1 MSTFGRVKS
10 VLMTAVI
17 GFFGSAFG
25 IGAPMGLSVAP
36 IDYTQTAC
44 NIDCS
49 ARLIWTAPAEG
60 TPTGYK
66 VYRRLAAHEHPTL
79 AGSVGADATSFT
91 DSTATVGALY
101 LYTVTAV
108 DGDGESAESNAV
120 SHRKVKLISGTDCGS
135 WSITE
140 GTVDTGNKFTLA
152 GLYDG
157 STTTGTRSGNWATYA
172 DTFKEPAVLSTFRII
187 RPADFWNTAQGPY
200 YLKGYKADS
209 SDVVN
214 FVKAASDQS
223 STQINTTGNGT
234 WEAHATH
241 ADYAE
246 TPFSKVTIRSVSAYF
261 SFFYEVECY
270 GYFPSAF
277 LGTPAITT
285 PIFGDGEVL
294 LSWTAAAKAVSY
306 SIYRKA
312 GDGAWE
318 TLGNGLTVCAYKD
331 TGLTDGTV
339 YTYRVAA
346 VAANGDESSA
356 AEGLV
361 VTAKG
366 TVAEI
371 PPAYGLVALPI
382 DFSQADCNVD
392 CSAHLSWSLVS
403 AACYDKV
410 RVYRF
415 IKGHEDETPAPIATL
430 DKTTTYV
437 DTTATVGRDYLYK
450 VACFSSSTGLEGP
463 LSNAV
468 NYRKVKNLAKH
479 NVNGTWAKTAGE
491 PLTSWGN
498 WKTWDNLSDGVAGT
512 ESGGIRIEG
521 NGTLAFT
528 FTSTARPKL
537 VAVRAMSAN
546 KNNQTAFICRGTYV
560 REGVSTTVAF
570 DGGSTTV
577 NFPIGVWTTRVIA
590 PAYADDVWSVM
601 ELKNS
606 SGSWQYPC
614 FSEVEAYG
622 YVPGDTT
629 GFLAAPEL
637 NNPVA
642 NKKAVSLTW
651 TAAANAASYTIYRKA
666 ADGVWSV
673 AYENVTA
680 TTLEDEDVTFDGT
693 TYTYRVVAVAANGDE
708 LSSAEKMVLCPAGA
722 PFWWNFLNV
731 KSVAFPGAAGYA
743 NPEQVKPHYMSRDK
757 AGTLLAVPMSTD
769 NGTHPAVT
777 FDFAAL
783 ASADSLGELSTA
795 QSGMKQYGIFTDF
808 GGAFGCWKGAAV
820 SADLVVIGNG
830 GTDDEIAVVER
841 ATGACMVYRLVD
853 ESGTKVSFTMDG
865 GLDFDAAGTYLYTND
880 GVTQN
885 RIVKWQ
891 VNVSAKTLKKVAE
904 YTISGFTRIRNLA
917 IYTVG
922 SEEYAFFGEGSAKT
936 GKIGTLKLADGSIA
950 TVVTDA
956 TNLAGDI
963 MNVTVAAAD
972 GATYV
977 VVQLDTA
984 AVGIY
989 ALTAAT
995 MTATHEEMIDAAT
1008 MKGLYGTAD
1017 GGQYRNFEMTADG
1030 RYAFVMNNA
1039 GAATRLSVIGANEPL
1054 LPGTAPELT
1063 VTSDYSN
1070 KFTPTLNW
1078 IEADGV
1084 GAESVRIFRAQV
1096 GKPGAIALADVPLGT
1111 QTYVDEAAIAGVPY
1125 AYSIAY
1131 VHTVNGEPLVGV
1143 RSAEIEAMALIDLKT
1158 KKKAVLSSTD
1168 KGKGTL
1174 NNLFDDNT
1182 ATVHGDCQWAEQDA
1196 MQFTERVQLMAA
1208 RYWPKTWG
1216 TIHRGDNLKVYGNVE
1231 KGTSWTEGKI
1241 QVGTGPVVN
1250 DETWYDVTLN
1260 SNAAP
1265 EAGWD
1270 YLTLASGYSAGPY
1283 LNLAEVDFYG
1293 ALPVARAAALEKASE
1308 AGRDDAPTA
1317 AFALKH
1323 ALSWTESGDC
1333 TAVHILRART
1343 KEGPFVEIARVPA
1356 GTETFVDATAVD
1368 GVVYY
1373 YQFVYETEFEG
1384 VGYVGTPSAVV
1395 VDYGDLLSENGK
1407 ASKQYLRETNPV
1419 IASKYSNGPDR
1430 LFDGNLGNDYNNDQ
1444 NAMIGQA
1451 FRAPVVVNHVRIFTL
1466 GWAASDTYKR
1476 ADNIGIYGAPA
1487 DWSGTSGNAISSISG
1502 AVKIGSSPA
1511 TCRGEA
1517 WFDCTLTDPGSAWSY
1532 LVLYRNSWWGN
1543 LREIEF
1549 YGYPLATVEAA
1560 KDLVVWPV
1568 EDVAAR
1574 MDDTT
1579 LTLSWTL
1586 ANTLATSITVKH
1598 RVADGAWTEIATLKG
1613 DATTFTTDEVAIGRY
1628 NEYRLVLS
1636 DGNEVVWAEKDF
1648 AVCPLLSKGT
1658 RTALGCTATQAWD
1671 YLTVDSA
1678 SEFAATFKLAGST
1691 QETLGLTPGKGNG
1704 KTHNLYLRKSV
1715 DATPAVQ
1722 IQRHWVEGNTLGWYA
1737 YDAATAQTG
1746 WNYAIVWSAEN
1757 DSSTTFKINRSGTSY
1772 RLRTAAAG
1780 EALADTANY
1789 TFVGDDH
1796 LDNGPCLVGVQ
1807 ITDPNLKTL
1816 PQIAPVEVKVSVSGL
1831 AIIVR

>member
-1 MSTFGRVKS
+1 MATFDGVKS

-17 GFFGSAFG
+17 GFIGSAFG
-25 IGAPMGLSVAP
+25 IGAPTGLAVAP
-36 IDYTQTAC
+36 IDYTQAAC

-49 ARLIWTAPAEG
+49 ARLSWTAPAEG
-60 TPTGYK
+60 TPTLYK

-101 LYTVTAV
+101 SYTVTAV

-120 SHRKVKLISGTDCGS
+120 SYRKVVNMSTKANGVWSNTGTATTS
-135 WSITE
+135 W
-140 GTVDTGNKFTLA
+140 GNFSLA
-152 GLYDG
+152 YLGDDNTSTAARLDG
-157 STTTGTRSGNWATYA
+157 SAAFTYL
-172 DTFKEPAVLSTFRII
+172 FKDGI
-187 RPADFWNTAQGPY
+187 RPIVSAIRLYVRSDQGQSQQILY
-200 YLKGYKADS
+200 GLRAS
-209 SDVVN
+209 ASDAVNVVN
-214 FVKAASDQS
+214 PSAQPGRYTYPFPAWTTHVLHS
-223 STQINTTGNGT
+223 SFAETTWCGFKWGNGD
-234 WEAHATH
+234 WYPQLAELEAYGYLPSAWLGTPV
-241 ADYAE
+241 AE
-246 TPFSKVTIRSVSAYF
+246 TPV
-261 SFFYEVECY
+261 
-270 GYFPSAF
+270 
-277 LGTPAITT
+277 
-285 PIFGDGEVL
+285 FGDGEVL
-294 LSWTAAAKAVSY
+294 LSWTDAANAASY
-306 SIYRKA
+306 SVYRKTVE
-312 GDGAWE
+312 GVWE
-318 TLGNGLTVCAYKD
+318 SVA
-331 TGLTDGTV
+331 TGLTTLFYKDAGLADGTV

-356 AEGLV
+356 ADGV
-361 VTAKG
+361 AVTAKG

-382 DFSQADCNVD
+382 DFTQAACNVD
-392 CSAHLSWSLVS
+392 CSAHLSWSLIS

-430 DKTTTYV
+430 DKATTTYV
-437 DTTATVGRDYLYK
+437 DTTATVAQEYVYK
-450 VACFSSSTGLEGP
+450 VACYNSETGFEGAMSKG
-463 LSNAV
+463 LD
-468 NYRKVKNLAKH
+468 YRKVENVVLASKGNVTLNSPTLENGAVA
-479 NVNGTWAKTAGE
+479 NVNDGNAGNNAVCKNNSASSLIV
-491 PLTSWGN
+491 LTFKDGRRPALVHARLNFGSWG
-498 WKTWDNLSDGVAGT
+498 DGNKSQKFYGCVLRNGT
-512 ESGGIRIEG
+512 E
-521 NGTLAFT
+521 
-528 FTSTARPKL
+528 
-537 VAVRAMSAN
+537 V
-546 KNNQTAFICRGTYV
+546 
-560 REGVSTTVAF
+560 TTDF
-570 DGGSTTV
+570 DGGTSGKMYTFTQGAW
-577 NFPIGVWTTRVIA
+577 NQFPVADSLQGDIWTKFTFGGGNYYGNCR
-590 PAYADDVWSVM
+590 
-601 ELKNS
+601 
-606 SGSWQYPC
+606 
-614 FSEVEAYG
+614 EVEAYG

-629 GFLAAPEL
+629 GFLVAPEL

-642 NKKAVSLTW
+642 NKKSVSLVW
-651 TAAANAASYTIYRKA
+651 TAAANAASYKIYRKA
-666 ADGVWSV
+666 ADGAWGVV
-673 AYENVTA
+673 YENVTA
-680 TTLEDEDVTFDGT
+680 TTLEDEAVTFDGT

-708 LSSAEKMVLCPAGA
+708 LSSAEKTVLCPASA

-731 KSVAFPGAAGYA
+731 KSVAFPGAAAYA
-743 NPEQVKPHYMSRDK
+743 NPSQVKPHYMSRDK
-757 AGTLLAVPMSTD
+757 AGTLLVVPMSTD

-783 ASADSLGELSTA
+783 ASADNLGELTTA

-820 SADLVVIGNG
+820 SADLIVIGNG
-830 GTDDEIAVVER
+830 GADDEIAVVER
-841 ATGACMVYRLVD
+841 ATGACVSYRLMN
-853 ESGTKVSFTMDG
+853 ESGTRATFTLDG

-885 RIVKWQ
+885 KIVKWQ

-904 YTISGFTRIRNLA
+904 YTVSGFTRIRNLA
-917 IYTVG
+917 IDTVG
-922 SEEYAFFGEGSAKT
+922 GEEYAFFGEGSAKT
-936 GKIGTLKLADGSIA
+936 GKIGALKLSDGSVA

-956 TNLAGDI
+956 TNLDGDI
-963 MNVTVAAAD
+963 MNVKVAAAD

-977 VVQLDTA
+977 VAQLDTA
-984 AVGIY
+984 AVGVY
-989 ALTAAT
+989 ALDAAT
-995 MTATHEEMIDAAT
+995 MTATLEAVIDAAT
-1008 MKGLYGTAD
+1008 MKALYGTTD
-1017 GGQYRNFEMTADG
+1017 GGQYRNFEMTGDG

-1039 GAATRLSVIGANEPL
+1039 GAVTRLVVIGATESL

-1078 IEADGV
+1078 TEDDGV
-1084 GAESVRIFRAQV
+1084 DAEFVRIFRGQV
-1096 GKPGAIALADVPLGT
+1096 GKPGATALADVPLGT
-1111 QTYVDEAAIAGVPY
+1111 QTYVDETAVAGVPY

-1131 VHTVNGEPLVGV
+1131 VHTVNGKPLVGA

-1158 KKKAVLSSTD
+1158 KKKAVLTSAD
-1168 KGKGTL
+1168 QGKGTV
-1174 NNLFDDNT
+1174 NNLFDNNT
-1182 ATVHGDCQWAEQDA
+1182 ATVHGDCQWGEQDA
-1196 MQFTERVQLMAA
+1196 MQFTERVQLFAA

-1231 KGTSWTEGKI
+1231 KETAWTDGKT

-1250 DETWYDVTLN
+1250 DETWYDITLN
-1260 SNAAP
+1260 GNTAP
-1265 EAGWD
+1265 NEGWD

-1283 LNLAEVDFYG
+1283 LNLCEVDFYG
-1293 ALPVARAAALEKASE
+1293 ALPGLRAAALSKASE
-1308 AGRDDAPTA
+1308 IGRDDAPTA
-1317 AFALKH
+1317 AFAAQHTLT
-1323 ALSWTESGDC
+1323 WTESG
-1333 TAVHILRART
+1333 TLAGVVVLRART
-1343 KEGPFVEIARVPA
+1343 SEGPFVEIARVEP
-1356 GTETFVDATAVD
+1356 GVGEFRDETAVD
-1368 GVVYY
+1368 GVFYY
-1373 YQFVYETEFEG
+1373 YQLVYLNEFEG
-1384 VGYVGTPSAVV
+1384 VVYEGLPSAAFA
-1395 VDYGDLLSENGK
+1395 DWGDLLSENGK
-1407 ASKQYLRETNPV
+1407 ASKQYLREANPV
-1419 IASKYSNGPDR
+1419 IASKYSNGPDH

-1451 FRAPVVVNHVRIFTL
+1451 FRSPVVVNHVRIYTL

-1487 DWSGTSGNAISSISG
+1487 NWSGTSGNTISSISG

-1517 WFDCTLTDPGSAWSY
+1517 WFDCALTDPGSAWSY
-1532 LVLYRNSWWGN
+1532 LVLYRSSWWGN

-1549 YGYPLATVEAA
+1549 YGYPQTTVEAA
-1560 KDLVVWPV
+1560 KDVVVWPA
-1568 EDVAAR
+1568 EDIVAR

-1598 RVADGAWTEIATLKG
+1598 RVAGGAWTEIATLAV

-1628 NEYRLVLS
+1628 NEYRLVLT

-1691 QETLGLTPGKGNG
+1691 QETLGLTPGKGDG
-1704 KTHNLYLRKSV
+1704 KAHNLYLRKSV

-1757 DSSTTFKINRSGTSY
+1757 DPSTTFKINRSGTSY
-1772 RLRTAAAG
+1772 RLRTAATG
-1780 EALADTANY
+1780 GALADTANY
-1789 TFVGDDH
+1789 TFVDDDH

-1807 ITDPNLKTL
+1807 ISDPNLKTL
-1816 PQIAPVEVKVSVSGL
+1816 SQIAPVEVKVHYPGL

>member
-1 MSTFGRVKS
+1 MATFDGVKS

-17 GFFGSAFG
+17 GFVGSAFG
-25 IGAPMGLSVAP
+25 IGAPTGLAVAP
-36 IDYTQTAC
+36 IDYTQAAC

-49 ARLIWTAPAEG
+49 ARLSWTAPAEG

-101 LYTVTAV
+101 SYTVTAV

-120 SHRKVKLISGTDCGS
+120 SYRKVKLISGTDCGS

-157 STTTGTRSGNWATYA
+157 STTTGTRSGDWATYA
-172 DTFKEPAVLSTFRII
+172 DTFSEPAVLSTFRTI
-187 RPADFWNTAQGPY
+187 RPADYWGTAQGAY
-200 YLKGYKADS
+200 YLKGYKAGS

-223 STQINTTGNGT
+223 STIINTTGNGT
-234 WEAHATH
+234 WEVHATH

-246 TPFSKVTIRSVSAYF
+246 TPFSKVTIRSSTAYF
-261 SFFYEVECY
+261 SFFYEVEYY

-306 SIYRKA
+306 SIYRKV

-318 TLGNGLTVCAYKD
+318 DLADGLTTCVYKD
-331 TGLTDGTV
+331 TGLTGGTA

-356 AEGLV
+356 VEGMT

-371 PPAYGLVALPI
+371 PPAYGFVALPI
-382 DFSQADCNVD
+382 DFTQTACNVD
-392 CSAHLSWSLVS
+392 CSAHLSWSLIS

-430 DKTTTYV
+430 DKATTTYT
-437 DTTATVGRDYLYK
+437 DTAATACREYIYK
-450 VACFSSSTGLEGP
+450 VVCYDSATDAEGP
-463 LSNAV
+463 ASGALE
-468 NYRKVKNLAKH
+468 YCKPKNVAKH
-479 NVNGTWAKTAGE
+479 NVNGTWVKSSGE

-498 WKTWDNLSDGVAGT
+498 WQTWGNLCDGVAGT
-512 ESGGIRIEG
+512 GSGIRIEG
-521 NGTLAFT
+521 NGTLTFT
-528 FTSTARPKL
+528 FTEEARPKL
-537 VAVRAMSAN
+537 VAVRAVSAN
-546 KNNQTAFICRGTYV
+546 MNGQKQFFFRGNV
-560 REGVSTTVAF
+560 VHEGLVKEASF
-570 DGGSTTV
+570 DGGSTSV
-577 NFPIGVWTTRVIA
+577 SFDVGVWTVRNIA
-590 PAYADDVWSVM
+590 PVYADDVWST
-601 ELKNS
+601 LQLANS

-629 GFLAAPEL
+629 GFLTVPEL

-642 NKKAVSLTW
+642 NKKSVSLVW
-651 TAAANAASYTIYRKA
+651 TAANAASYKIYRKA
-666 ADGVWSV
+666 ADGDWGL

-680 TTLEDEDVTFDGT
+680 TTLEDETVTFDGT

-708 LSSAEKMVLCPAGA
+708 LSSAEKTVFCPAGA

-731 KSVAFPGAAGYA
+731 KSVAFPGAAAYA

-757 AGTLLAVPMSTD
+757 AGTLLVVPMSTD

-783 ASADSLGELSTA
+783 ASVNSLGELTTA

-808 GGAFGCWKGAAV
+808 GGAFSCWKGAAV
-820 SADLVVIGNG
+820 SADLIVIGNG
-830 GTDDEIAVVER
+830 GADDEIAVVER
-841 ATGACMVYRLVD
+841 ATGACVSYRLMN
-853 ESGTKVSFTMDG
+853 ESGTRASFTLDG
-865 GLDFDAAGTYLYTND
+865 GLDFDAAGAYLYTND
-880 GVTQN
+880 GTAQN
-885 RIVKWQ
+885 KIVKWQ
-891 VNVSAKTLKKVAE
+891 VDASAKTVKKVAE
-904 YTISGFTRIRNLA
+904 YTASGFTRIRNLA
-917 IYTVG
+917 IYMVG
-922 SEEYAFFGEGSAKT
+922 GEEYAFFGEGSAKT
-936 GKIGTLKLADGSIA
+936 GKIGALKLSDGSVA
-950 TVVTDA
+950 TVVTDT
-956 TNLAGDI
+956 TNLDGDI
-963 MNVTVAAAD
+963 MNVKVAAAD

-977 VVQLDTA
+977 VAQLDTA
-984 AVGIY
+984 AVGVY
-989 ALTAAT
+989 ALDAGT
-995 MTATHEEMIDAAT
+995 MTATLEAAIDAAT
-1008 MKGLYGTAD
+1008 MKALYGTAD

-1039 GAATRLSVIGANEPL
+1039 GAVTRLVVIGATEPL
-1054 LPGTAPELT
+1054 LPDTAPELT

-1070 KFTPTLNW
+1070 KFTPTLSW
-1078 IEADGV
+1078 TEDDGV
-1084 GAESVRIFRAQV
+1084 DAESVRVFRAQV
-1096 GKPGAIALADVPLGT
+1096 GKPGATALADVPFGT
-1111 QTYVDEAAIAGVPY
+1111 QTYVDTTAVAGVPY

-1131 VHTVNGEPLVGV
+1131 VHTVNGKKLVGA
-1143 RSAEIEAMALIDLKT
+1143 RSAEVEAMALIDLKT
-1158 KKKAVLSSTD
+1158 KNKAVLTSNDSA
-1168 KGKGTL
+1168 KGTVK
-1174 NNLFDDNT
+1174 NLFDDKT
-1182 ATVHGDCQWAEQDA
+1182 STVHEHSQWGEQA
-1196 MQFTERVQLMAA
+1196 AIQFTERVQLMAA

-1231 KGTSWTEGKI
+1231 KETVWTDGKT
-1241 QVGTGPVVN
+1241 QVGTGPVV
-1250 DETWYDVTLN
+1250 DAETWYDVTLN
-1260 SNAAP
+1260 GNAAP
-1265 EAGWD
+1265 NEGWD

-1283 LNLAEVDFYG
+1283 LNLCEVDFYG
-1293 ALPVARAAALEKASE
+1293 ALPGLRAAALSKASE
-1308 AGRDDAPTA
+1308 IGRDDAPTA
-1317 AFALKH
+1317 AFAAQHTLT
-1323 ALSWTESGDC
+1323 WTESG
-1333 TAVHILRART
+1333 TLAGVVVLRART
-1343 KEGPFVEIARVPA
+1343 SEGPFVEIARVEP
-1356 GTETFVDATAVD
+1356 GVGEFRDETAVD
-1368 GVVYY
+1368 GVFYY
-1373 YQFVYETEFEG
+1373 YQLVYLNEFEG
-1384 VGYVGTPSAVV
+1384 VVYEGLPSAAF
-1395 VDYGDLLSENGK
+1395 VDWGDLLSENGK
-1407 ASKQYLRETNPV
+1407 AVKQYLRETNPV
-1419 IASKYSNGPDR
+1419 IASANNGSAGN
-1430 LFDGNLGNDYNNDQ
+1430 LFDGKLDNDYNHDEHSK
-1444 NAMIGQA
+1444 IGLA
-1451 FRAPVVVNHVRIFTL
+1451 FRSPVVVNHVRIFTL
-1466 GWAASDTYKR
+1466 GWAASDTYPR

-1487 DWSGTSGNAISSISG
+1487 NWSGTSGNTISSIAG

-1511 TCRGEA
+1511 HCRGEA
-1517 WFDCTLTDPGSAWSY
+1517 WFDCALTDPGSVWSY
-1532 LVLYRNSWWGN
+1532 LVLYRNSWWGC
-1543 LREIEF
+1543 LREVEF
-1549 YGYPLATVEAA
+1549 YGYPQATVEAA
-1560 KDLVVWPV
+1560 KASVVWPA
-1568 EDVAAR
+1568 EDIVAR

-1598 RVADGAWTEIATLKG
+1598 RVAGGVWTEIATLAG

-1628 NEYRLVLS
+1628 NEYRLVMT

-1648 AVCPLLSKGT
+1648 AICPLLSKGT

-1678 SEFAATFKLAGST
+1678 REFAATFKLAGST
-1691 QETLGLTPGKGNG
+1691 QETLGLTPGKGSD
-1704 KTHNLYLRKSV
+1704 KVHNLYLRKSV

-1757 DSSTTFKINRSGTSY
+1757 DPSTTFKINRSGTSY
-1772 RLRTAAAG
+1772 RLRTAATG

-1789 TFVGDDH
+1789 TFVDDDH
-1796 LDNGPCLVGVQ
+1796 LDNGPCLVGVG
-1807 ITDPNLKTL
+1807 ISDPNLKTL
-1816 PQIAPVEVKVSVSGL
+1816 SQIAPVEVKIHYPGL